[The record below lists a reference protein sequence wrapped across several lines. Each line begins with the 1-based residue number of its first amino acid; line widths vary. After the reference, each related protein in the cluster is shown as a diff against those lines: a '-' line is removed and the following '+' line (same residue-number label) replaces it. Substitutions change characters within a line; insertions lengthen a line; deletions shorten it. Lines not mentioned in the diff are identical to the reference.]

1 MIIIVVAVVALLAAG
16 LGSAYLILRPDH
28 PSGKLETQ
36 PGGISVSTA
45 KPPPPPPIPKPKPKP
60 KPTGPVYA
68 VDKPC
73 WLNFGGDPQR
83 SLARLNINLGVPTKP
98 LWARGLHGY
107 VEYPPSY
114 CDGTLYVNTFK
125 GRTYAIDARTG
136 NVIWVRQGKGPKP
149 STPAIAGPRL
159 IVSSTDG
166 TVTGF
171 DRKNGHLLWR
181 LSTDAK
187 VESSPLAI
195 DNTAYFGATDGRLF
209 AVDTRTGKVRWAYD
223 TGGRINSSPSIWGN
237 RICITTYAGS
247 IFCLNRLNGHK
258 LWDTY
263 ISRDFARDESFYAS
277 ASTDGRR
284 LFTISR
290 SGKVVALR
298 ATNGQ
303 TLWTRDLNTT
313 GYSTPPSRTAAS
325 SSAASTDNSM
335 PTTRRPDRRSGVRC
349 VGGRI
354 LGPARGRRRARFF
367 STLEQDTYAL
377 RVADGRV
384 AWRPRHRQVLAR
396 DRDRPALLLHAER
409 DSAAFRGRVQPAEP
423 EVTTSDGWRF
433 SRAATGAGAAGRAPR
448 GDAHPVPRPSG
459 ARRERP
465 VQVGGQLVAE
475 FGEQVAGD
483 RLERGH
489 VLGAEL
495 LRQSRSPA
503 VGGRGGSAG
512 AASGH
517 VHLARVVEHP
527 GLDEGRE
534 GADAAISAAGSA
546 TSAS

>member
-136 NVIWVRQGKGPKP
+136 NVIWMRQGKGPKP

-171 DRKNGHLLWR
+171 DRANGRLLWR

-187 VESSPLAI
+187 VESSPVAI
-195 DNTAYFGATDGRLF
+195 DNTAYFGVTDGRLF
-209 AVDTRTGKVRWAYD
+209 AVDTRTGRCAGP
-223 TGGRINSSPSIWGN
+223 TTRAAASTRARRSAGN

-258 LWDTY
+258 LWIRY
-263 ISRDFARDESFYAS
+263 ISRDFARYESFYAS
-277 ASTDGRR
+277 AVDRRRGACSRSRARARSSRCGRR
-284 LFTISR
+284 TATC
-290 SGKVVALR
+290 SGR
-298 ATNGQ
+298 AT
-303 TLWTRDLNTT
+303 
-313 GYSTPPSRTAAS
+313 
-325 SSAASTDNSM
+325 
-335 PTTRRPDRRSGVRC
+335 
-349 VGGRI
+349 
-354 LGPARGRRRARFF
+354 
-367 STLEQDTYAL
+367 
-377 RVADGRV
+377 
-384 AWRPRHRQVLAR
+384 
-396 DRDRPALLLHAER
+396 
-409 DSAAFRGRVQPAEP
+409 
-423 EVTTSDGWRF
+423 
-433 SRAATGAGAAGRAPR
+433 
-448 GDAHPVPRPSG
+448 
-459 ARRERP
+459 
-465 VQVGGQLVAE
+465 
-475 FGEQVAGD
+475 
-483 RLERGH
+483 
-489 VLGAEL
+489 
-495 LRQSRSPA
+495 
-503 VGGRGGSAG
+503 
-512 AASGH
+512 
-517 VHLARVVEHP
+517 
-527 GLDEGRE
+527 
-534 GADAAISAAGSA
+534 
-546 TSAS
+546 